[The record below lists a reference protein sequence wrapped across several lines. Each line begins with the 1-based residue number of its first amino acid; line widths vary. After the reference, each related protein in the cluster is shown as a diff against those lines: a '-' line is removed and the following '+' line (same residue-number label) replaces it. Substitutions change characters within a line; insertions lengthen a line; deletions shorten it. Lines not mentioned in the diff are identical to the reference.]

1 MIISNFYVY
10 IILFCGMQL
19 VCLLS
24 QQQLKRSTQ
33 ILDVLQGKHIG
44 KNRIRIE
51 LFYTFIIQTYT
62 HLAQYYKQYLHTIA
76 YRNEQYGHLY
86 FKYIYES
93 YIYFINI
100 TTNRNRL
107 YTKDILNNIDIKLRK
122 SIIITNLIFEETN
135 LNKHSKDINLNNK
148 II

>member
-1 MIISNFYVY
+1 MYH
-10 IILFCGMQL
+10 
-19 VCLLS
+19 
-24 QQQLKRSTQ
+24 K
-33 ILDVLQGKHIG
+33 KHIG

-51 LFYTFIIQTYT
+51 LFYTFITN
-62 HLAQYYKQYLHTIA
+62 LHTFAI
-76 YRNEQYGHLY
+76 GLY
-86 FKYIYES
+86 NSTYIPLHTVTNNMDIYTLNTYES

>member
-1 MIISNFYVY
+1 MHNIINSTY
-10 IILFCGMQL
+10 IP
-19 VCLLS
+19 
-24 QQQLKRSTQ
+24 
-33 ILDVLQGKHIG
+33 
-44 KNRIRIE
+44 
-51 LFYTFIIQTYT
+51 
-62 HLAQYYKQYLHTIA
+62 LHTVMDI
-76 YRNEQYGHLY
+76 YTLNT
-86 FKYIYES
+86 YES

-107 YTKDILNNIDIKLRK
+107 YTKDILYNIDIKLRK

>member
-1 MIISNFYVY
+1 MDI
-10 IILFCGMQL
+10 
-19 VCLLS
+19 
-24 QQQLKRSTQ
+24 
-33 ILDVLQGKHIG
+33 
-44 KNRIRIE
+44 
-51 LFYTFIIQTYT
+51 YTLNT
-62 HLAQYYKQYLHTIA
+62 
-76 YRNEQYGHLY
+76 
-86 FKYIYES
+86 YES

>member
-1 MIISNFYVY
+1 MDI
-10 IILFCGMQL
+10 
-19 VCLLS
+19 
-24 QQQLKRSTQ
+24 
-33 ILDVLQGKHIG
+33 
-44 KNRIRIE
+44 
-51 LFYTFIIQTYT
+51 YTLNT
-62 HLAQYYKQYLHTIA
+62 
-76 YRNEQYGHLY
+76 
-86 FKYIYES
+86 YES

-107 YTKDILNNIDIKLRK
+107 HTKDILNNIDIKLRK